1 MSAVIPKCQHDADA
15 AVGHVQHTHSQSHR
29 KMNYSFSF
37 MAFVDG
43 GSGCRCRK
51 IKTSLR
57 DKQVSLSLTAAQEGG
72 RAARRVPGC
81 HSEDSAALRQ
91 RPASSVPARYLFL
104 DHFFVEMSEH
114 QSEATFPLPVSE
126 ANIIKEK
133 NQCVLKQKRKVNS
146 FHGLYI

>member
-57 DKQVSLSLTAAQEGG
+57 DKQVSSPLQRRRREEELLDRFQVVTPKTPQLFGSVLPPPFLPGICFWIISLWK
-72 RAARRVPGC
+72 C
-81 HSEDSAALRQ
+81 LNISLKL
-91 RPASSVPARYLFL
+91 LFL
-104 DHFFVEMSEH
+104 FLCLRR
-114 QSEATFPLPVSE
+114 T
-126 ANIIKEK
+126 
-133 NQCVLKQKRKVNS
+133 
-146 FHGLYI
+146 